1 MRMAGRCHTAARAF
15 WSGLFSAAR
24 KPLPQPSLY
33 EVRHEGEKSW
43 AIILSSTGNIL
54 VVNRRRMTQMRRED
68 AERMVAVLDGA
79 DGADM
84 LAVGP

>member
-1 MRMAGRCHTAARAF
+1 MMIGSRDTPARGF
-15 WSGLFSAAR
+15 WSGLFSAVR
-24 KPLPQPSLY
+24 KAPLQPSLY
-33 EVRHEGEKSW
+33 EVRHEGEEGW
-43 AIILSSTGNIL
+43 AVIRSSTGKIM
-54 VVNRRRMTQMRRED
+54 VVNRLSMTQMRRED

>member
-1 MRMAGRCHTAARAF
+1 M
-15 WSGLFSAAR
+15 
-24 KPLPQPSLY
+24 
-33 EVRHEGEKSW
+33 
-43 AIILSSTGNIL
+43 ILSSTGNIM